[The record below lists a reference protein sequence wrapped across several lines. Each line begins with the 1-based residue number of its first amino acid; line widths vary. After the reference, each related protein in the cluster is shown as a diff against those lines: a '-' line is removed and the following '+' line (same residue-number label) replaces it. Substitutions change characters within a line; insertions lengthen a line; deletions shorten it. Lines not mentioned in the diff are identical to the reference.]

1 MPIDPYNHAQMTN
14 LVMQI
19 KELERELEKI
29 REELPTWKKRVFL
42 AEDKGMH
49 ELAAQAEA
57 KVEEMR
63 ARGRQVKLELETL
76 EMEKDMLRKQNR
88 MPKGHEVEQAEAM
101 VEQVRQ
107 GGLVDPDAGEL
118 NALDTEQDELD
129 AQLAA
134 LKKKFQ

>member
-14 LVMQI
+14 MVMQI

-57 KVEEMR
+57 KVEQMR

-88 MPKGHEVEQAEAM
+88 MPQGHEVEQAEAM
-101 VEQVRQ
+101 VEQVRM
-107 GGLVDPDAGEL
+107 GGLVDPDAAEL
-118 NALDTEQDELD
+118 NALDPQQDELD
-129 AQLAA
+129 AQLDA